1 MILLMILLTESFE
14 DSFKDS
20 FKIILRILLK
30 ILARILEDQSKK
42 LLFWEQPAT
51 IGKTIGKRP
60 KSGKMLCFSKEKFP
74 WSQNEDLNLN
84 F

>member
-20 FKIILRILLK
+20 FKIMLRILLK

-60 KSGKMLCFSKEKFP
+60 KSGKCCVFPEK
-74 WSQNEDLNLN
+74 N
-84 F
+84 FRGRKTKT